1 MLRYRAHILA
11 SLLATAALAVPA
23 TASATTFCV
32 NARNCPA
39 GGVQAGADLQ
49 GALDAA
55 DAGSGDDTVLVG
67 DKGSPYVGPF
77 TYEGATNRGVT
88 NPVTITADA
97 GGRPVLT
104 AGVGLTVLTLDQATV
119 EGVDVEMPSAAEGTG
134 VLTTD
139 ATLRDV
145 TVSSPQNGP
154 GATGIQDLGATVL
167 DHVRV
172 TVSGDV
178 GLQVG
183 APGKVSIRR
192 VSVSAQNLDISNA
205 DGAVVVDQAGAL
217 SATQSQLTGTT
228 TGLFAA
234 ASTDL
239 DRVVVAT
246 SAPSSTG
253 ISAND
258 ANLRLTHVTVA
269 HEGPESGTDTAL
281 SLHAAAANPSLTV
294 ADSTLAGYTH
304 GIERTV
310 SAAHTLAIT
319 AENNV
324 WNPAGDQLGGASA
337 GPVRELGDVHVEP
350 ALVKLAAGDLRPRG
364 SSPQIDLDTN
374 TDATTYTDLVGTP
387 TVDGNGDGTAQPDA
401 GALEY
406 RRQAPTID
414 AIAIPTAGTAGTPV
428 AFDTSVSDADGDQV
442 QVRWD
447 FGDGANAAGPASSH
461 TYAAPGSFQGTLTA
475 TDEAGLTARRTF
487 TVNVTPCRADGE
499 HPWRADREY
508 SWRAD
513 RHPSWRPPAGASGQA
528 RAGQA
533 ASEPEQDL
541 GEASGEST
549 ATFPRQ
555 RDGDDPDRPEP
566 ADRAA
571 RGPAPRACAPCG
583 RRKRL
588 DRACECAANAQASE
602 ARPADA
608 DDHRER
614 RPRRPHPTPNA
625 PADAGA
631 LTHPESGRGCAR
643 CEECRALAC
652 ARDAPQRCQQS
663 VQRHDQHPGFAP
675 SRTSAVDV
683 SAAMWPFGV
692 REPHA
697 GRRERDPGGRD
708 RHAVDVSASLPG
720 QRVPQRPA
728 PGREQVQRALH
739 LLLGTRAHAAPPR
752 QVRPV
757 ARVDAQRN
765 PHRQ

>member
-1 MLRYRAHILA
+1 MPRYRARILA
-11 SLLATAALAVPA
+11 PLLATAALAVPA

-39 GGVQAGADLQ
+39 GGVQAGGDLQ

-55 DAGSGDDTVLVG
+55 AARSGDDTVLVG

-119 EGVDVEMPSAAEGTG
+119 EGVDVAMPSAAEGTG

-205 DGAVVVDQAGAL
+205 DGAVAVEQAGAL

-269 HEGPESGTDTAL
+269 HEGPEGGTDTAL
-281 SLHAAAANPSLTV
+281 SLHAAAANPSLTF

-304 GIERTV
+304 GIVRTV

-337 GPVRELGDVHVEP
+337 GAVRELGDVHLEP
-350 ALVKLAAGDLRPRG
+350 ALVNLAAGDLRPRG
-364 SSPQIDLDTN
+364 SSPQIDLDTT

-487 TVNVTPCRADGE
+487 TVNVTPGARTGNTPGAPTGNT
-499 HPWRADREY
+499 PGAPTGNTPG
-508 SWRAD
+508 A
-513 RHPSWRPPAGASGQA
+513 PTGTPAGGH
-528 RAGQA
+528 
-533 ASEPEQDL
+533 P
-541 GEASGEST
+541 
-549 ATFPRQ
+549 
-555 RDGDDPDRPEP
+555 
-566 ADRAA
+566 
-571 RGPAPRACAPCG
+571 PAPRV
-583 RRKRL
+583 RLVL
-588 DRACECAANAQASE
+588 DRLRLS
-602 ARPADA
+602 
-608 DDHRER
+608 
-614 RPRRPHPTPNA
+614 
-625 PADAGA
+625 
-631 LTHPESGRGCAR
+631 
-643 CEECRALAC
+643 
-652 ARDAPQRCQQS
+652 
-663 VQRHDQHPGFAP
+663 P
-675 SRTSAVDV
+675 SRIS
-683 SAAMWPFGV
+683 V
-692 REPHA
+692 RRA
-697 GRRERDPGGRD
+697 GNLRLRFRASGTATIRIVPSRRIA
-708 RHAVDVSASLPG
+708 RHAVPARALVRRVGAGNESIALASAL
-720 QRVPQRPA
+720 RTLRLLK
-728 PGREQVQRALH
+728 PGRLTLTITASDARGDH
-739 LLLGTRAHAAPPR
+739 TRPR
-752 QVRPV
+752 TLQLTLVR
-757 ARVDAQRN
+757 
-765 PHRQ
+765 